1 MLMSHSLAYSEQSQ
15 SELRAITLLLDHQL
29 WDDAVTLLK
38 QTLPSVSNYTIV
50 YEGRGLTILP
60 RPLRLHPL
68 INVLCSIGRCS
79 RWQLVTY
86 FPSFFPLSGTYCL
99 TTSGNTPSPL
109 SPSLLSHHHY
119 YHTLTTSTPSLL
131 SNHTITTLT
140 TVAIFSHV

>member
-60 RPLRLHPL
+60 HPLR
-68 INVLCSIGRCS
+68 
-79 RWQLVTY
+79 
-86 FPSFFPLSGTYCL
+86 
-99 TTSGNTPSPL
+99 
-109 SPSLLSHHHY
+109 
-119 YHTLTTSTPSLL
+119 
-131 SNHTITTLT
+131 
-140 TVAIFSHV
+140 